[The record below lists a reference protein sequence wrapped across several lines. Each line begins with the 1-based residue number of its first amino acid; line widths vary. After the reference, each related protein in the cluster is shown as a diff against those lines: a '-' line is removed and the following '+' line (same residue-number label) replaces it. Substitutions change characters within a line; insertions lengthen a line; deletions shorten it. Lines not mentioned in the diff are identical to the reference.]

1 MSPQGK
7 TLNQQIVQDLA
18 KEENIILLCGHY
30 EGIDQRVIDEI
41 VDEEISIGDYVLTGG
56 ELPAMVLIDSVSRY
70 VKGVLKEDS
79 VEEES
84 FTNGLLEYPQYT
96 RPETFL
102 GKSVPDVLI
111 SGHHEN
117 VRKWRKKQE
126 IINTYL
132 KRPDLLK
139 EINLSYEEREMLKEY
154 KNLKEGGSK

>member
-1 MSPQGK
+1 MQ
-7 TLNQQIVQDLA
+7 
-18 KEENIILLCGHY
+18 
-30 EGIDQRVIDEI
+30 
-41 VDEEISIGDYVLTGG
+41 
-56 ELPAMVLIDSVSRY
+56 
-70 VKGVLKEDS
+70 
-79 VEEES
+79 EES

>member
-1 MSPQGK
+1 M
-7 TLNQQIVQDLA
+7 
-18 KEENIILLCGHY
+18 
-30 EGIDQRVIDEI
+30 
-41 VDEEISIGDYVLTGG
+41 
-56 ELPAMVLIDSVSRY
+56 
-70 VKGVLKEDS
+70 
-79 VEEES
+79 
-84 FTNGLLEYPQYT
+84 EYPQYT